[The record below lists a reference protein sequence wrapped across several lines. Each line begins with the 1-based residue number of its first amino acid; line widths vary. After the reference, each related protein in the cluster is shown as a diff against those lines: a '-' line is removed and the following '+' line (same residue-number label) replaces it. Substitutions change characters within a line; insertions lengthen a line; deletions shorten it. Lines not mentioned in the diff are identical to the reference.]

1 MRESRAEGKER
12 GTGAQLTYMPALDGI
27 RAVSIMGIMLN
38 HGGFG
43 WAAGGL
49 ISVNVFFVLSGFLI
63 TLLLMREW
71 AKSGT
76 IRLRNFWARRARR
89 LLPALF
95 VLLAGIAVYAWLL
108 APDGTQGS
116 LRVDGL
122 TTLLYVANWHQI
134 FSGQSYFAQV
144 ATTSPLLHTWTLAIE
159 EQFYLVWPLVVLAV
173 LKWRKSPRLLL
184 GITIF
189 GIAASAIEMALLFHP
204 GLDPSRLYYGTDT
217 RAQDILVGA
226 AVALL
231 IGGRRQGV
239 GLGDFAR
246 GIAGDAGTIAGD
258 AGTIEAVSA
267 ADGIDS
273 QEGQGV
279 DARRT
284 RRRTI
289 GYSLAIVVAAAVFGF
304 EWSRIT
310 DSSSLPYRGGFL
322 LADLMVGVVIVGV
335 VRAPTG
341 LPARL
346 LAIRPLTYVGRISYG
361 LYLWHWPVILVLDNA
376 RTGLEGWS
384 LFLLRA
390 AVSFIIA
397 VLSWHFVE
405 VPIRQR
411 KFTTWRTRAWLPVS
425 VVGIVGVLVVAT
437 AGGIGAGGAAAGAA
451 ATQAEWG
458 AVHVTT
464 FTGPASNTRVLF
476 VGDSLSLTVAIG
488 IAPEAAQY
496 GITIGGRTHV
506 GCGIAVALPLNDHG
520 TIGDPFPNCP
530 TWPSWWAQ
538 DVNQLHPQVVALVMG
553 WWETMDR
560 MYQGRWQHL
569 GDPAFDAYETAQLEK
584 AVSIL
589 ASTGSRVALMTAPYF
604 DSGEQP
610 NGLPWDEDSPARVNR
625 LNSIIESVAAR
636 HRGSVWVVPLN
647 QYLDPNGHFTWT
659 IDGKVVRQPD
669 GIHTTVDGGA
679 YLAPKVLPALAA
691 IASAPR

>member
-1 MRESRAEGKER
+1 MRDSAAEGKVR
-12 GTGAQLTYMPALDGI
+12 GVGTQLTYMPALDGI
-27 RAVSIMGIMLN
+27 RAVSIMGIMVN

-108 APDGTQGS
+108 APDGTQS
-116 LRVDGL
+116 TLRGDGL

-134 FSGQSYFAQV
+134 FAGQSYFAQV
-144 ATTSPLLHTWTLAIE
+144 ASPSPLLHTWTLAIE

-184 GITIF
+184 GITVV
-189 GIAASAIEMALLFHP
+189 GIAASAIEMAVLFHP

-239 GLGDFAR
+239 GLGNFAP
-246 GIAGDAGTIAGD
+246 
-258 AGTIEAVSA
+258 
-267 ADGIDS
+267 ADGGAAAGVGD
-273 QEGQGV
+273 GQGG
-279 DARRT
+279 DARRA

-289 GYSLAIVVAAAVFGF
+289 GYSLATVAAAAVFAF

-310 DSSSLPYRGGFL
+310 NSSSLPYRGGFL
-322 LADLMVGVVIVGV
+322 LADLMVGVIIVGV

-346 LAIRPLTYVGRISYG
+346 LAVRPLTYLGQISYG
-361 LYLWHWPVILVLDNA
+361 LYLWHWPVILVLTNA
-376 RTGLEGWS
+376 RTGLEGWW

-390 AVSFIIA
+390 AVSFVIA

-411 KFTTWRTRAWLPVS
+411 KFTSWRTRAWLPVS
-425 VVGIVGVLVVAT
+425 IVAIVGVLVVAT
-437 AGGIGAGGAAAGAA
+437 GTGGIGPGGTAAGAA

-458 AVHVTT
+458 AVHIDS
-464 FTGPASNTRVLF
+464 FTGPAGNTRVLF

-520 TIGDPFPNCP
+520 TIGDP
-530 TWPSWWAQ
+530 
-538 DVNQLHPQVVALVMG
+538 
-553 WWETMDR
+553 
-560 MYQGRWQHL
+560 
-569 GDPAFDAYETAQLEK
+569 
-584 AVSIL
+584 
-589 ASTGSRVALMTAPYF
+589 
-604 DSGEQP
+604 
-610 NGLPWDEDSPARVNR
+610 
-625 LNSIIESVAAR
+625 
-636 HRGSVWVVPLN
+636 
-647 QYLDPNGHFTWT
+647 
-659 IDGKVVRQPD
+659 
-669 GIHTTVDGGA
+669 
-679 YLAPKVLPALAA
+679 
-691 IASAPR
+691 

>member
-1 MRESRAEGKER
+1 MRKSRAEGKER
-12 GTGAQLTYMPALDGI
+12 GTGTQLTYMPALDGI

-71 AKSGT
+71 AKTGT

-95 VLLAGIAVYAWLL
+95 VLLAGIALYAWLL
-108 APDGTQGS
+108 APDGTQSS
-116 LRVDGL
+116 LRGDGL

-144 ATTSPLLHTWTLAIE
+144 SSASPLLHTWTLAIE

-184 GITIF
+184 GITIV
-189 GIAASAIEMALLFHP
+189 GIAASAIEMAVLFHP
-204 GLDPSRLYYGTDT
+204 GIDPSRLYYGTDT

-246 GIAGDAGTIAGD
+246 GGTDGGID
-258 AGTIEAVSA
+258 
-267 ADGIDS
+267 ADGGTGPD
-273 QEGQGV
+273 V
-279 DARRT
+279 DDRRA

-289 GYSLAIVVAAAVFGF
+289 GYSLAAVAAAAVFAF

-310 DSSSLPYRGGFL
+310 NSSSLPYRGGFL
-322 LADLMVGVVIVGV
+322 LADVMVGVVIVGV

-346 LAIRPLTYVGRISYG
+346 LAIRPLTYVGQISYG
-361 LYLWHWPVILVLDNA
+361 LYLWHWPVILVLNNA
-376 RTGLEGWS
+376 RTGLEGWR

-390 AVSFIIA
+390 GVSFVIA
-397 VLSWHFVE
+397 ALSWHFVE

-411 KFTTWRTRAWLPVS
+411 KFTSWRTRAWLPVS
-425 VVGIVGVLVVAT
+425 IAGIVAVLVVT
-437 AGGIGAGGAAAGAA
+437 TGGGSIGAEGAAAAAA

-458 AVHVTT
+458 AVHVDS

-520 TIGDPFPNCP
+520 TVGDPFPNCP
-530 TWPSWWAQ
+530 TWPTWWSQ
-538 DVNQLHPQVVALVMG
+538 DVAQLHPQVVALVMG

-589 ASTGSRVALMTAPYF
+589 TATGARVALMTSPYF
-604 DSGEQP
+604 DSGEQA

-625 LNSIIESVAAR
+625 LNSIIESVAAG
-636 HRGSVWVVPLN
+636 HKNSVFVVPLN

-659 IDGKVVRQPD
+659 IDGKVVRQSD

-679 YLAPKVLPALAA
+679 YLAPKILPALAA
-691 IASAPR
+691 IGSAPR